1 MCAYAIAASHV
12 INISHWDT
20 MLLNQVILTGDE
32 YYNDCQDRLTLA
44 RLQHHNHLTV
54 EEVIG
59 DIKIDENEFNLHY
72 HNNDIVEASRQNR
85 MNPTNLSNCLNE
97 FLNSNCFHSIF
108 ITNQYSFAIFIENGS
123 FYFFD
128 SHAKTPQGRQT
139 NSEIGKASVMK
150 FNPPN
155 QAYNLAHYLYQ
166 LFRNSEL
173 FSLTYIDVNLNNQ
186 ISQIETSPIELTRE
200 QGNISSYKKS
210 CFVIN

>member
-1 MCAYAIAASHV
+1 
-12 INISHWDT
+12 
-20 MLLNQVILTGDE
+20 
-32 YYNDCQDRLTLA
+32 
-44 RLQHHNHLTV
+44 
-54 EEVIG
+54 
-59 DIKIDENEFNLHY
+59 
-72 HNNDIVEASRQNR
+72 

-173 FSLTYIDVNLNNQ
+173 FSLTYIDVTFNNQ
-186 ISQIETSPIELTRE
+186 ISQIET
-200 QGNISSYKKS
+200 
-210 CFVIN
+210 